1 MIKDFV
7 VTGLSMHPHQEVDII
22 TIDEL
27 IVHLFEKTTPLLCK
41 FINFSNDFYR
51 EAFNELEI
59 CKRREKRLLEF
70 ETPNRAKITHE
81 YDVCLEGKKNE
92 NYCYLFNP
100 QNRLNWLKI
109 KQDGNRIVIA
119 SNDIVKS
126 LVREILDVE
135 IKKVIIQENDRNS
148 FFDYI
153 WTKYAGFP
161 CFIKLD
167 KTEKENILL
176 EAEYFDSVKSMDKKS
191 SNIFCP
197 FEERRIYYEYEP
209 LRNYSSW
216 LYIRS
221 PKSFNIYV
229 DKNKIEYD
237 RNVNIIDF
245 IDDEVNNQHSD
256 PEIKALTIINNQS
269 DNHDSTV
276 KLNIDIKIP
285 VSKKVWFSAIYWTS
299 LMVCGILGLN
309 LMNKIWISIFKPL
322 CYTPFIISDLADKID
337 LSITI
342 SIIAGIITTR
352 GWLISEETIFK
363 RYSKYLTWMLVLL
376 IIFSVIT
383 TII

>member
-1 MIKDFV
+1 
-7 VTGLSMHPHQEVDII
+7 
-22 TIDEL
+22 
-27 IVHLFEKTTPLLCK
+27 
-41 FINFSNDFYR
+41 
-51 EAFNELEI
+51 
-59 CKRREKRLLEF
+59 
-70 ETPNRAKITHE
+70 
-81 YDVCLEGKKNE
+81 
-92 NYCYLFNP
+92 
-100 QNRLNWLKI
+100 
-109 KQDGNRIVIA
+109 
-119 SNDIVKS
+119 
-126 LVREILDVE
+126 
-135 IKKVIIQENDRNS
+135 
-148 FFDYI
+148 
-153 WTKYAGFP
+153 
-161 CFIKLD
+161 
-167 KTEKENILL
+167 
-176 EAEYFDSVKSMDKKS
+176 
-191 SNIFCP
+191 
-197 FEERRIYYEYEP
+197 